1 MEKRNDLD
9 YANSQ
14 PNENEK
20 KYKLTKKR
28 FVDWIFS
35 NSDDV
40 EYWGRRLIS
49 ELRDEGE
56 YSITL
61 QEIFDERD
69 EVPAHI
75 LENYHDLNERQVDDW
90 VDEVCITEVEL
101 ID

>member
-1 MEKRNDLD
+1 M
-9 YANSQ
+9 
-14 PNENEK
+14 EK

-28 FVDWIFS
+28 FADWLFS
-35 NSDDV
+35 DSDDV
-40 EYWGRRLIS
+40 EYWGRRFVS

-69 EVPAHI
+69 EVPVYI
-75 LENYHDLNERQVDDW
+75 LENYDDD
-90 VDEVCITEVEL
+90 VFDSQFPEVCITEVEL